1 MVVPLQAATDPK
13 TELNIFSQRY
23 CQRPMTQA
31 DISYRTRKFGNQ
43 YQSIVK
49 LDCIQGQEYAGQLC
63 VKQKEAEKSAAKQAV
78 MAMANL
84 HPPTS
89 KDPKKK
95 TKRLSPNGLAA
106 KKAKQAKDLFSASSR
121 RISCSAG
128 AVVRAGAGARSQA
141 KAAASSAASAPC
153 CTPHRGAPQCP
164 RARSEEDVAGERGGT
179 RRQRHLPQIRSD
191 GSAVC
196 FWKPQVG
203 IVNFRL
209 QSTTWQMVSAVA
221 PF

>member
-121 RISCSAG
+121 RISCSAWSF
-128 AVVRAGAGARSQA
+128 VF
-141 KAAASSAASAPC
+141 
-153 CTPHRGAPQCP
+153 TCP
-164 RARSEEDVAGERGGT
+164 IAWLMLSDMTLKHDVK
-179 RRQRHLPQIRSD
+179 QL
-191 GSAVC
+191 
-196 FWKPQVG
+196 
-203 IVNFRL
+203 
-209 QSTTWQMVSAVA
+209 
-221 PF
+221 